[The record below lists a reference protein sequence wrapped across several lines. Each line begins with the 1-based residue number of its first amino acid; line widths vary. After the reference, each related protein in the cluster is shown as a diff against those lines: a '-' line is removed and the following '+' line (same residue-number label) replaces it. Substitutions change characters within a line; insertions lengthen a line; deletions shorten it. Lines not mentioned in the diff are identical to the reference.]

1 MGRARVYL
9 PRNCHH
15 YFYEWEGAVIEY
27 IGLWIIGGLIA
38 LSIAVPAGWL
48 LWFFYLVFFSDLRGD
63 YEYYDDE
70 I

>member
-1 MGRARVYL
+1 M
-9 PRNCHH
+9 
-15 YFYEWEGAVIEY
+15 IEY